1 MKRADD
7 IPVPSETPE
16 GGVALITGISG
27 QDAAYLAHFLLAKGY
42 TVFGTYR
49 RVSTLNFWRLEELGI
64 RHHPRLKLLVHDLTD
79 PGSCIRIL
87 ETSQATEVYHLG
99 AQSFVGASFE
109 QPVATAEITG
119 LGSVYLLE
127 AIRNV
132 NRKIRFYQAS
142 SAEMFGR
149 VQAIPQSET
158 TPFYP
163 RSPYGAAKLY
173 AHWMAINY
181 RESYDIFASC
191 GILFNHESPLR
202 GLDFVTRKITD
213 GVARIALGGNEPIRL
228 GNLNAE
234 RDWGY
239 APEYVAGMWSLLQAE
254 QAHTLVFATN
264 KTHSVRDFV
273 NWGFL
278 LTGRQIEWSGE
289 GASEIGRCARSGA
302 VLVEVAP
309 EFYRPAE
316 VDSLIGDPSKAKQ
329 VINWAPTTTAQEL
342 CRIML
347 MADLERHQRAVRP
360 VEPSPDFKDLLTQ
373 VSREYLEPAPKLRV
387 A

>member
-1 MKRADD
+1 MT
-7 IPVPSETPE
+7 PVFDVSGPSKAFSKNT
-16 GGVALITGISG
+16 ALITGITG
-27 QDAAYLAHFLLAKGY
+27 QDGAYLAQFLLAKGY

-49 RVSTLNFWRLEELGI
+49 RSSTPNFWRLEELGI
-64 RHHPRLKLLVHDLTD
+64 RHNPSLRLIVHDVAD
-79 PGSCIRIL
+79 PGSWIRVL
-87 ETSQATEVYHLG
+87 EQSQATEVYHLG

-109 QPVATAEITG
+109 LPVMTAEVTG
-119 LGSVYLLE
+119 LGTVYLLE
-127 AIRNV
+127 AIRSV
-132 NRKIRFYQAS
+132 NRKIRMYQAS

-163 RSPYGAAKLY
+163 RSPYAAAKLY

-202 GLDFVTRKITD
+202 GLDFVTRKLTD
-213 GVARIALGGNEPIRL
+213 GVARIAVGGTDPIRL

-239 APEYVAGMWSLLQAE
+239 APEYVAGMWALLQAE
-254 QAHTLVFATN
+254 EPHTLVFATN
-264 KTHSVRDFV
+264 KTNSVRSFAA
-273 NWGFL
+273 WAFQAI
-278 LTGRQIEWSGE
+278 GREIVWSGQ
-289 GASEIGRCARSGA
+289 GAEEVGRCARTGA
-302 VLVEVAP
+302 ILVEVAP

-316 VDSLIGDPSKAKQ
+316 VDSLIGDPSKAGQ
-329 VINWAPTTTAQEL
+329 TIGWRPMTSAEEL
-342 CRIML
+342 CRIMVA
-347 MADLERHQRAVRP
+347 ADVARHRSGPAVVGQSHARP
-360 VEPSPDFKDLLTQ
+360 LLPQ
-373 VSREYLEPAPKLRV
+373 AV